1 MEKIKIDKKAS
12 QSLDKYLEYRRIVG
26 DEDGGTLFTPAQYE
40 QYKKRVVPQRM
51 NNRLYVSFG
60 VPGEG
65 LECKLVGPETQCFC
79 SHRYK
84 QHKTDFEVLSSG
96 APLALPCQVKG
107 CRCTAYQ
114 YVALSGS
121 RPVRCRCKHTAEDHS
136 EAGRHFCNMCSSCSG
151 FQSPY
156 TCGCGQPSYA
166 HHTLVETR
174 QQRLAEGKPVGR
186 DVPYKAMGGLT
197 GFSSLADG
205 YLRLDAHQGPETQSA
220 SETRREEE
228 DDMAY
233 FERRYQE
240 RLKAD
245 KISKGLRIKDVRQP
259 SRITVSTGQTDDHGP
274 ADLYSNIQQTNGCGH

>member
-26 DEDGGTLFTPAQYE
+26 DEDGGTLFTQAQYE

-84 QHKTDFEVLSSG
+84 QHRTDFEVLSSG

-121 RPVRCRCKHTAEDHS
+121 QPARCRCKHKAEDHS
-136 EAGRHFCNMCSSCSG
+136 EAGRHFCNMCASCSG

-205 YLRLDAHQGPETQSA
+205 YLRLDITM
-220 SETRREEE
+220 TITILLYI
-228 DDMAY
+228 Y
-233 FERRYQE
+233 FF
-240 RLKAD
+240 
-245 KISKGLRIKDVRQP
+245 G
-259 SRITVSTGQTDDHGP
+259 
-274 ADLYSNIQQTNGCGH
+274 NNC